1 MIWVGRNDEH
11 VLLIEGYSQSIVDS
25 SSSVRMAAENL
36 ETSGLGICLV
46 VEPAGKL
53 VGVVSDGDIRRGLL
67 QGKTLEDSVVDVMST
82 AFTFS
87 RDNSEL
93 SELQRI
99 ARSRLL
105 THLPLLS
112 AEGLVTGL
120 FVDKQENVEFAR
132 DNLVVIMAGGKGLRL
147 RPLTDTTPKPM
158 IPVAGKPM
166 LQRIVEGLR
175 FEGFRKFA
183 LSINY
188 LGEQIET
195 HFGDGSDFDV
205 EISYLK
211 EEIPLGT
218 GGALSLLESNQSRP
232 LIVVNGDVLLS
243 AKLVEMLN
251 FHEESGAS
259 LTVGVKVLDTQ
270 IPYGVVQI
278 EGHSIKAIQEKPTY
292 RDFVNAGVYVVEPQL
307 LGLVPK
313 GIRFDMP
320 ELVEKV
326 IESGDVAVAFP
337 LHEAWLDLG
346 RPEDLDRAQREH
358 EGS

>member
-1 MIWVGRNDEH
+1 M
-11 VLLIEGYSQSIVDS
+11 LIKDYSHSIVNS
-25 SSSVRMAAENL
+25 SSSVRVAAENL

-82 AFTFS
+82 EFTSS
-87 RDNSEL
+87 RDNSDL
-93 SELQRI
+93 SELQRF
-99 ARSRLL
+99 ARSRRL

-112 AEGLVTGL
+112 ADGLVKGL
-120 FVDKQENVEFAR
+120 FVDRRENLEFDK

-158 IPVAGKPM
+158 IPIAGKPM
-166 LQRIVEGLR
+166 LQRIIEAIR
-175 FEGFRKFA
+175 SEGFRKFA

-195 HFGDGSDFDV
+195 HFGDGSDFDAD
-205 EISYLK
+205 ISYLR
-211 EEIPLGT
+211 EEFPLGT
-218 GGALSLLESNQSRP
+218 GGALSLIESDQIRP
-232 LIVVNGDVLLS
+232 LIVVNGDVFLS
-243 AKLVEMLN
+243 AKLVEMLH
-251 FHEESGAS
+251 FHEETGAS
-259 LTVGVKVLDTQ
+259 LTVGVKILDTQ
-270 IPYGVVQI
+270 IPYGVVEI

-292 RDFVNAGVYVVEPQL
+292 RDFVNAGIYVVEPRL
-307 LGLVPK
+307 LDLVPK
-313 GIRFDMP
+313 GVQFDMP

-326 IESGDVAVAFP
+326 IESGDAPIAFP
-337 LHEAWLDLG
+337 LHEEWLDLG